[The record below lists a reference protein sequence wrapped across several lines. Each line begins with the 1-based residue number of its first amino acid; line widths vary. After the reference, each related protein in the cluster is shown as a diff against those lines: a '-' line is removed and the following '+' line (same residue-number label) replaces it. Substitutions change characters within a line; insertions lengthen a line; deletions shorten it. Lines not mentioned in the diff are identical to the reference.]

1 MKSGHMDIKM
11 TTDDPRGVLAPTLLA
26 YSLSDAAEPVGIGGS
41 KPSAFVDDG
50 LSIDIQRSIVTCGN

>member
-1 MKSGHMDIKM
+1 M